1 MSSHVRPRRTW
12 AVVAALATVV
22 SLGVVAAPS
31 ATAATDPDKY
41 CTLNIST
48 GDLTCSSA
56 DPSAGARLNRAAVES
71 GTSYVL
77 GRFYDSI
84 DLDPS
89 DGYFTITAQSQCD
102 TSPDL
107 DFVVGTV
114 PAGWND
120 RVSSFQGF
128 NYCSIR
134 LWRNGGASGAYWGPS
149 LLANVLSTMDN
160 QASSMT
166 FY

>member
-1 MSSHVRPRRTW
+1 MTTRVRPRRTW

-22 SLGVVAAPS
+22 SLGVVAAPA

-48 GDLTCSSA
+48 GDLTCSSV
-56 DPSAGARLNRAAVES
+56 DPFAGGRMARAGLEG

-84 DLDPS
+84 DLEPS
-89 DGYFTITAQSQCD
+89 DGFFTITAQSPCD

-107 DFVVGTV
+107 DFTVGTV

-128 NYCSIR
+128 NNCSIR

-149 LLANVLSTMDN
+149 ILANVLSTMDN

>member
-1 MSSHVRPRRTW
+1 MTTRVRPRRTW

-22 SLGVVAAPS
+22 SLGVVAAPA

-48 GDLTCSSA
+48 GDLTCSSV
-56 DPSAGARLNRAAVES
+56 DPFAGGRMARAASEG

-84 DLDPS
+84 DLEPS
-89 DGYFTITAQSQCD
+89 DGFFTITAQSPCD

-107 DFVVGTV
+107 DFTVGTV

-128 NYCSIR
+128 NSCQIK
-134 LWRNGGASGAYWGPS
+134 LWQNGGFSGATFGPVTYAYS
-149 LLANVLSTMDN
+149 VGALDN
-160 QASSMT
+160 AASSIT
-166 FY
+166 FH